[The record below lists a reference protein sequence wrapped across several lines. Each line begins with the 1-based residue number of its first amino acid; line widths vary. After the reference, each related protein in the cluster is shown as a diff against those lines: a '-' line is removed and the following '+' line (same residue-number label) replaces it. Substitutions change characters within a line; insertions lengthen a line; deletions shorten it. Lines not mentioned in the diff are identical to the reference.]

1 MSMQKWFVSRQSYWG
16 VEPEDRYMVE
26 IAYGG
31 RDYANCDMLAPK
43 YSGEG
48 EEYNDPLEAVEAA
61 ISIREQWQKDSPELI
76 INIAMGFTGG
86 DTMPFSPSTVEGLRK
101 WGTERKEELDR
112 DGYACGTCG
121 RIVNLSSYYTD
132 DQDEKFCSEYCF
144 EKGTEDEF

>member
-16 VEPEDRYMVE
+16 VDPEDQNMVE

-101 WGTERKEELDR
+101 WGTERKEELESI
-112 DGYACGTCG
+112 GYACGTCG
-121 RIVNLSSYYTD
+121 KIVNLSSYYTD